1 MIDIVCDLVQF
12 RSKLT
17 LKLLKSIDFESYF
30 NERFNKNHQT
40 IWLTRDIT
48 LHHQNYGEER
58 KFILDAF
65 GTEEKIDKVFVKVI
79 WNAKI
84 YKEIGYVLNEISNII
99 FFRAPRID
107 VNRLLTEISESTPS
121 SYQTLDGKSGRA
133 FLRTIVTQSIEAI
146 TKEFSY
152 EI

>member
-1 MIDIVCDLVQF
+1 MIDIVFDLVQF

-30 NERFNKNHQT
+30 KERFNQNHQA

-48 LHHQNYGEER
+48 LHHQSYGEER
-58 KFILDAF
+58 TFILDGF
-65 GTEEKIDKVFVKVI
+65 GTQEKIDKVFVKVI
-79 WNAKI
+79 WNANI
-84 YKEIGYVLNEISNII
+84 YKEIGFVLNEISNII
-99 FFRAPRID
+99 SFRAPSID
-107 VNRLLTEISESTPS
+107 VNKFLTEISESTPNC
-121 SYQTLDGKSGRA
+121 YQSLHGKSGRA

-146 TKEFSY
+146 TKEFSN